1 MGVWQRLPVIRTALL
16 DDPPVPRGCC
26 NHRGALSWGDTL
38 VTVRRLSPGSPASS
52 TPHRSLLGH
61 PHPTRFSLR
70 HRDLWDWENAFSYT
84 IKKTPKTSYYPVPHA
99 HTFVTETPQNAGRRR
114 HAS

>member
-84 IKKTPKTSYYPVPHA
+84 IKKRQMRV
-99 HTFVTETPQNAGRRR
+99 EAGDEGLT
-114 HAS
+114 AAELFYALAA